1 MEKELISFADRGEP
15 SLLVLSVPEEN
26 GEGGRAS
33 RCLAVPVLA
42 RTGGLLLCLP
52 RGCLSEELLVD
63 MMTTDDT
70 TSLIGPSK
78 GIVVSLVEE
87 GGDGQPV
94 LVGAQSSCLLVD
106 FSNEVL
112 GLLQEYDSVTDNND
126 LVGFSE
132 AFAGSV
138 PLLSELLLVTQ
149 EWVAN
154 QGVERVN
161 FYPAQEEQVP
171 DPSFKA
177 PTKKSAAPKRVTN
190 AQVLEQISSLVS
202 QVKVLAA
209 RQDQMEK
216 DGTGP
221 AKAAFDP
228 VFSNIA
234 VVPPV
239 SAGLTTGLGAA
250 PPAPVPFAKVA
261 KLIGPPPKVRQAQQ
275 TTAAPVVVPQTPGE
289 NMAPQAETGIALA
302 LSQQSTAITALV
314 AHLTSGSDPL
324 AELQVGGSTF
334 GSTKGVQRRERM
346 QADLASGSSTYYLQM
361 MQQVHRRLFPAMTV
375 PKDAD
380 QLQHLSFLTYLKETG
395 GYKASRETGLIMWL
409 LGHIIDAA
417 SSDDM
422 HQVRERLALFAI
434 SLEQSAVDRGDW
446 QIAYLLSLAEDPPL
460 SIYQDKTSIISP
472 YGRPFASLVP
482 SAWAA
487 VVLAYVKELEVL
499 TSKKGEAISPKKASP
514 LKTDP
519 DAPVSPKRKTR
530 YPRKVKEEAA
540 PTGQ

>member
-1 MEKELISFADRGEP
+1 MIAFADRGEP

-33 RCLAVPVLA
+33 RCFAVPVLS
-42 RTGGLLLCLP
+42 RTGGLLLCIP

-70 TSLIGPSK
+70 TALIGPSK
-78 GIVVSLVEE
+78 GITVSLVEE

-94 LVGAQSSCLLVD
+94 LVGAQSQCLLVD

-112 GLLQEYDSVTDNND
+112 GLLHEYDAASDPGD
-126 LVGFSE
+126 LIGFSE

-154 QGVERVN
+154 QGIERVN
-161 FYPAQEEQVP
+161 FYSAQEEQVP

-177 PTKKSAAPKRVTN
+177 PTKKAAAPKRITN
-190 AQVLEQISSLVS
+190 AQVLEQINTLVS

-221 AKAAFDP
+221 AKAALDP
-228 VFSNIA
+228 AFSNIA

-239 SAGLTTGLGAA
+239 SAGLATGLGVA

-261 KLIGPPPKVRQAQQ
+261 KLVGPPPKVRQVQ
-275 TTAAPVVVPQTPGE
+275 TAVAAPLV
-289 NMAPQAETGIALA
+289 APQAQAELGTSQGDTGIAQA

-417 SSDDM
+417 SCDDM
-422 HQVRERLALFAI
+422 HQVRERLALLAI

-460 SIYQDKTSIISP
+460 SLYQDKTSIISP

-499 TSKKGEAISPKKASP
+499 TSKKGEAISPKRSPP
-514 LKTDP
+514 LKSDP
-519 DAPVSPKRKTR
+519 DSPPAPKRKSR
-530 YPRKVKEEAA
+530 FPRKVKEEAA
-540 PTGQ
+540 PSGQ